1 MFGKKGIKSPRFKD
15 YVLQLS
21 SSGEILERY
30 ESANLAGKA
39 INGQASGIQK
49 CLSCWRGINYNNRH
63 HFSYRGYQWIYEQ
76 DYQLLKTI
84 HDFSKI
90 STADNFITTKMIN
103 KGALDSNI

>member
-39 INGQASGIQK
+39 ING
-49 CLSCWRGINYNNRH
+49 
-63 HFSYRGYQWIYEQ
+63 
-76 DYQLLKTI
+76 
-84 HDFSKI
+84 
-90 STADNFITTKMIN
+90 
-103 KGALDSNI
+103 